1 MRLFTIIT
9 LLAAV
14 SATPTPALAQA
25 PSTDPIP
32 KGSYSLDKA
41 HASLTFRVSHLG
53 FSTFIGRFTRYEAK
67 LDFDP
72 AKLAASS
79 VTVSIEPRSISTDNA
94 PDGFLDSLATGKDWL
109 DAARFPEL
117 KFVSRR
123 VEAEGADLRVHGELT
138 IRGITRPMVLQARF
152 NGGYA
157 GHPFDPAAR
166 IGFSAQGKFSR
177 SDFGIVYG
185 VPAAGS
191 TFGVGDEVQVVIE
204 AEFSGPPQQKAGLA
218 SASGGA

>member
-1 MRLFTIIT
+1 MRLFSIIT
-9 LLAAV
+9 LLAVA
-14 SATPTPALAQA
+14 SATHTDALAQL

-41 HASLTFRVSHLG
+41 HTSLIFRVSHLG
-53 FSTFIGRFTRYEAK
+53 FSTFTGRFTRYDAK

-72 AKLAASS
+72 AKLAAAS
-79 VTVSIEPRSISTDNA
+79 VNVSIDARSITTDNA
-94 PDGFLDSLATGKDWL
+94 PDGFLDSLASGKDWL
-109 DAARFPEL
+109 DAAQFPEL

-123 VEAEGADLRVHGELT
+123 VEVVSGHDLRVHGELT
-138 IRGITRPMVLQARF
+138 IRGITKPIVLQARF

-166 IGFSAQGKFSR
+166 VGFSAQGRFSR

-185 VPAAGS
+185 VPAPGS
-191 TFGVGDEVQVVIE
+191 TFGVGDEVQVVLE
-204 AEFSGPPQQKAGLA
+204 AEFSGPPQKVAQR
-218 SASGGA
+218 